1 MRTGIM
7 RKRQNLIARLREFGA
22 SAAQFIA
29 KAHLSRCLWTPLED
43 EVSHAA
49 LAAMQ
54 AQARAAEDRAQK
66 AHDQL
71 RAAIDALPEGIVFLD
86 EEGRYIL
93 WNESYAEI
101 YKASADLFRPG
112 ARLADTLRIGVARG
126 NYPDAI
132 GREEEWIS
140 QRLALLTNPGQRHE
154 QRLADGRWIM
164 IDERRTRDG
173 GTIGIRVDITELK
186 QREASFRLLFES
198 NPIPMYV
205 YDAETLQFKAVNAA
219 ALRHYGYSLQQFLGM
234 TIEDISC
241 GKHKPEVGGDA
252 EADMMSGTCHHRKA
266 DASLIDVAIFSR
278 RLTYEGTAC
287 VIVSAVDIT
296 ERNRAEARVAHM
308 ALHDALTG
316 LPNRLLYRERVE
328 NELTRERGA
337 DFALLLLDLDEFKG
351 VNDSLGHPMGD
362 RLLEIVAERI
372 AHCTRA
378 SDLVARLGGDE
389 FAVLHTGSTQMQDV
403 AAVAQRII
411 ASVSQPYDLDGH
423 HVRIGASIGI
433 AIAPHDGNDA
443 DKLLRAADLA
453 LYSVKAEGKGA
464 FRFFEPV
471 MDAQLQARRALE
483 LDLRQALFNG
493 DLAVYYQPLVHLQS
507 GEIQGF
513 EALLRWFSPKRGF
526 VAPVEFIPLAEEA
539 GLIGEIGEFVLQRAC
554 HDAIGWPAHT
564 KVAVNLSPNQL
575 KNAKFLD
582 TVKAALESSGLP
594 PARLE
599 LEITESLLMT
609 PNESTVS
616 TLYALRS
623 LGVGISMDDFG
634 TGYSSLS
641 YLRSFP
647 FSKIKIDKSF
657 VGGLSDNSES
667 QAIVRAI
674 VGLGASLGI
683 TVTAEGIEEQA
694 DLDHLQQEGCNEG
707 QGFYFSRALPPQEIL
722 KMFEQCDAA

>member
-1 MRTGIM
+1 MHKEQGLISQL
-7 RKRQNLIARLREFGA
+7 RKAGA
-22 SAAQFIA
+22 TVAQFIA
-29 KAHLSRCLWTPLED
+29 ATLPLRSPRARSAED
-43 EVSHAA
+43 VSSEVAA
-49 LAAMQ
+49 IREL
-54 AQARAAEDRAQK
+54 ARAAEERAQK

-71 RAAIDALPEGIVFLD
+71 RDAIDALPEGIVYLD

-93 WNESYAEI
+93 WNERYAEI
-101 YKASADLFRPG
+101 YKRSADLFRPG
-112 ARLADTLRIGVARG
+112 ARLADTLRVGVSRG
-126 NYPDAI
+126 DYPDAI
-132 GREEEWIS
+132 GHEEEWIS
-140 QRLALLTNPGQRHE
+140 RRLALLKNPGQRHE

-173 GTIGIRVDITELK
+173 CTIGIRVDITEMK
-186 QREASFRLLFES
+186 QREASFRLLFEN

-205 YDAETLQFKAVNAA
+205 YDSETLQFRAVNAA
-219 ALRHYGYSLQQFLGM
+219 ALKHYGYSQQQILGM
-234 TIEDISC
+234 TLDEISC
-241 GKHKPEVGGDA
+241 DRHKSELIGDA
-252 EADMMSGTCHHRKA
+252 VAEMMSGTCQHRKA
-266 DASLIDVAIFSR
+266 DGSQIDVAVFSR

-296 ERNRAEARVAHM
+296 ERNRAEARIAHM

-328 NELTRERGA
+328 NELSRERGA

-351 VNDSLGHPMGD
+351 VNDSLGHLMGD
-362 RLLEIVAERI
+362 RLLEIVAKRI
-372 AHCTRA
+372 EHCTRP

-389 FAVLHTGSTQMQDV
+389 FAVLHIGSTQAQDI
-403 AAVAQRII
+403 AALAQRII
-411 ASVSQPYDLDGH
+411 ASVSQPYDLDGQ

-433 AIAPHDGNDA
+433 AIAPPDGADA

-453 LYSVKAEGKGA
+453 LYSVKAAGKA
-464 FRFFEPV
+464 TFRFFEPE

-483 LDLRQALFNG
+483 LDLRRALSNG
-493 DLAVYYQPLVHLQS
+493 ELEVHYQPLVHLLS

-513 EALLRWFSPKRGF
+513 EALLRWFDPKRGF
-526 VAPVEFIPLAEEA
+526 VAPQEFVPLAEEV

-554 HDAIGWPAHT
+554 RDALQWPEHT
-564 KVAVNLSPNQL
+564 KVAVNLSPGQL
-575 KNAKFLD
+575 KSPKFLD
-582 TVKAALESSGLP
+582 IVKTALASSGLT

-609 PNESTVS
+609 PNESTVT

-647 FSKIKIDKSF
+647 FTKIKIDKSF
-657 VGGLSDNSES
+657 VGGLSGNSES

-674 VGLGASLGI
+674 VGLGTSLGI
-683 TVTAEGIEEQA
+683 TVTAEGIEEKA
-694 DLDHLQQEGCNEG
+694 DLDHLQREGCCEG
-707 QGFYFSRALPPQEIL
+707 QGYYFSRAVPHQEVST
-722 KMFEQCDAA
+722 MFGRRDAA